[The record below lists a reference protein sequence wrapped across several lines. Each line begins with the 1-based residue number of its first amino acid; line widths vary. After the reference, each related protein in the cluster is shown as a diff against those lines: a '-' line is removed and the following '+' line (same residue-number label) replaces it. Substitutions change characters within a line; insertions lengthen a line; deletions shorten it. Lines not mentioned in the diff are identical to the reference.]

1 MDTNGNTK
9 INTKINFG
17 VEILLYDFAFVQTV
31 VYCVHFLTPQF
42 SYQQNGIC
50 CFSFIFWTKFSIWSS
65 ICTKQP
71 FENDNNKQLTVNWN
85 RFFLQLFTVA
95 YKVLYV
101 SMCFNRLNDIGNNC
115 FWLFGKEN
123 EKIDRLLEGRGG
135 EIDGKIQIL

>member
-1 MDTNGNTK
+1 MVFVVSLSFFEQHFPSGLRFVRSNHLKMTITNNSLS
-9 INTKINFG
+9 I
-17 VEILLYDFAFVQTV
+17 EIA
-31 VYCVHFLTPQF
+31 
-42 SYQQNGIC
+42 
-50 CFSFIFWTKFSIWSS
+50 
-65 ICTKQP
+65 
-71 FENDNNKQLTVNWN
+71 
-85 RFFLQLFTVA
+85 FFLQLFTVA